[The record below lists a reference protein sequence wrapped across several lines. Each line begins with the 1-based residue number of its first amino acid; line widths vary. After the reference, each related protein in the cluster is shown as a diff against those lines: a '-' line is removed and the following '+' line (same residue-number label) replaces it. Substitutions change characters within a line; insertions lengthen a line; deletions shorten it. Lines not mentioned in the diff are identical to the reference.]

1 MAVSLTAAKTSTAT
15 TKSGR
20 TEAAAKAAARIEDAS
35 ASEYTKWVVYAR
47 NKVGKTKF
55 ACSSDLP
62 TLVIDCNER
71 GSASVR
77 KRPNVK
83 VYKMRTWEDLDPIFW
98 YLKTED
104 HPFKGGVI
112 VIDTVTMLA
121 MIGMKWVLKDDY
133 DRDMNRDPMSPDR
146 RSWGKLG
153 EMLKDAIIKFRNL
166 EDVHVIFL
174 AQEKTSTSDDE
185 DGGTIIETHPEL
197 SPSPRSTLLSSVDI
211 IGRLYTKEVEVTK
224 GGVTTKRME
233 RRMLLG
239 THPKFVSG
247 NRYDE
252 LKAIERIPVEGG
264 LQLLL
269 NKING
274 ETSADTQ

>member
-1 MAVSLTAAKTSTAT
+1 MSPAVSLAATSTKT
-15 TKSGR
+15 GKSAR
-20 TEAAAKAAARIEDAS
+20 TEAANLAASRIEDAS
-35 ASEYTKWVVYAR
+35 ASDKVKMVIYAR
-47 NKVGKTKF
+47 NKVGKTVF
-55 ACSSDLP
+55 AGSSNLK
-62 TLVIDCNER
+62 TLIIDCNER
-71 GSASVR
+71 GYASVR

-83 VYKMRTWEDLDPIFW
+83 VYKLRTWEDLDPIYW
-98 YLKTED
+98 YLRTGEHD
-104 HPFKGGVI
+104 IEVV
-112 VIDTVTMLA
+112 VIDTITMLA

-166 EDVHVIFL
+166 DMHVIFL
-174 AQEKTSTSDDE
+174 AQEKTSTSDDD

-197 SPSPRSTLLSSVDI
+197 SPAPRSVLLSSVDI

-224 GGVTTKRME
+224 GGTTTKKME

-247 NRYDE
+247 NRFDE
-252 LKAIERIPVEGG
+252 LKPIERNPT
-264 LQLLL
+264 LQGFLD
-269 NKING
+269 KING
-274 ETSADTQ
+274 VTENAAGTGSEQD